1 LRLGVAPRA
10 VGGFCFEV
18 ELDKSRAQA
27 FDLFLHRGTDV
38 VGLDNR
44 AQAADLPFWLEGE
57 TGRPPG
63 RSDSFADLVDKLS
76 PAVVSIQVEK
86 VVEDIPGMLRPFF
99 EGQRPRNP
107 RRRLPVA
114 GGSGFVISSDGYIV
128 TNFHVVDEA
137 SRIEVVFQDGTEI
150 EARPIGMDEPTDL
163 ALIKVDAPMPLVPAP
178 LGDSDVAR
186 VGDWVMAIGNPLG
199 LDHTVTVGI
208 LSAKGRRNLTPGS
221 YDDFLQTDAS
231 INPGN
236 SGGPLLDMKGRVIG
250 INTMINPNGQNI
262 GFAIPINMAKSL
274 LPQLRESGQVTRGWL
289 GVKIQ
294 PITPVMAKG
303 LALEAPKGALVAD
316 VFDGS
321 PAEIAKFEDGD
332 VIVEFNGQ
340 PIVEVDDLPRRVAE
354 TKPGAS
360 VDVVVIRNGK
370 RRTLQPKIVV
380 RVNEEEVPTFEAR
393 NAPEGAKPQWGFQA
407 EPITPA
413 VAERLQLDGEAEGL
427 AISEVDPHGP
437 AAQAGLEKG
446 DQILSVN
453 RKDVRTLAE
462 LDEQLDGSSAL
473 FFIRR
478 GDGTIFVPLE
488 KE

>member
-1 LRLGVAPRA
+1 
-10 VGGFCFEV
+10 
-18 ELDKSRAQA
+18 
-27 FDLFLHRGTDV
+27 
-38 VGLDNR
+38 
-44 AQAADLPFWLEGE
+44 
-57 TGRPPG
+57 
-63 RSDSFADLVDKLS
+63 
-76 PAVVSIQVEK
+76 VSIQVEK
-86 VVEDIPGMLRPFF
+86 VVEDIPGMLKPFF
-99 EGQRPRNP
+99 EGQRQRAP

-137 SRIEVVFQDGTEI
+137 SKIEVVFQDGSEL
-150 EARPIGMDEPTDL
+150 EARPVGMDEPTDL
-163 ALIKVDAPMPLVPAP
+163 ALIKVDSPTPLTPAP
-178 LGDSDVAR
+178 LGDSDAVR

-208 LSAKGRRNLTPGS
+208 LSAKGRRNLTPGR

-262 GFAIPINMAKSL
+262 GFSIPINMAKSL

-294 PITPVMAKG
+294 PITPVTAKG
-303 LALEAPKGALVAD
+303 LNFSGTKGAVVAD
-316 VFDGS
+316 IFDGS
-321 PAEIAKFEDGD
+321 PAEVAKFEDGD

-340 PIVEVDDLPRRVAE
+340 PIDDVDDLPRRVAE
-354 TKPGAS
+354 TKPGES
-360 VDVVVIRNGK
+360 VNVVVIRNGK
-370 RRTLQPKIVV
+370 RTTLKPTIVV
-380 RVNEEEVPTFEAR
+380 RAEEEDAPTFEANR
-393 NAPEGAKPQWGFQA
+393 EEESEGAQPQWGFEA
-407 EPITPA
+407 EEITPSL
-413 VAERLQLDGEAEGL
+413 AERLQLDDSARGL

-437 AAQAGLEKG
+437 AAQSGLEKG

-453 RKDVRTLAE
+453 RKEVRTTAE
-462 LDEQLDGSSAL
+462 LEAQLQGSSAL

-478 GDGTIFVPLE
+478 GEGTIFVPVE